1 MYVICLRPQ
10 NMHMTLSS
18 LSIQRSI
25 CMGRP
30 QNIHMP
36 LMSLSTPEATV
47 YGSSEYVY
55 ATHES
60 LHPEVNM
67 YGSAGPPRLKMDLC
81 FCFGRGGGQT
91 VLSYFR

>member
-1 MYVICLRPQ
+1 MGPQ
-10 NMHMTLSS
+10 NMHMT
-18 LSIQRSI
+18 
-25 CMGRP
+25 
-30 QNIHMP
+30 

-67 YGSAGPPRLKMDLC
+67 YGSAGPPPPKNGFVFLFWK
-81 FCFGRGGGQT
+81 GRG
-91 VLSYFR
+91 VKLF